1 MKFNLPAPS
10 SVEWYR
16 RGVPGGGQR
25 DHIFNRL
32 KARLIGGT
40 DDSGTSYFKLHDR
53 QLSSSDADKI
63 IANMKQDED
72 GYPTFSTGSTSGEA
86 EREYQEWIIDR
97 YLPRVEEPEKD
108 PIEIEVVE
116 VEPEPVVQ
124 VEATPAPPQ
133 QEEVVIRVEVPN
145 LEAPKRIR
153 LPKRSG
159 VIRKTSRKSQEEEEV
174 PKVEIPDPWEDNPKK
189 SLSAPK
195 RIRRPRIK
203 GTIPKNI
210 QKRVSTAQRM
220 SAAFDKNFLD
230 KLVDSI
236 RNPPSGPEPKKKSK
250 KSGKTVYKKKYKG
263 ISSTTS
269 TSGGDLVD
277 KGFNRVKKAFG
288 LAAKA
293 RREFKESGG
302 NPKDLRRGWFLE
314 RTLASEFGGDRI
326 RRTKGTFSR
335 NPDESQD
342 PALKREERLAAV
354 LRRDMSS
361 RPEMMKQGELFD
373 TGEYEDKTLGKRFL
387 ELSKEVADKIL
398 GIDSSFVRMDKAQK
412 ETNTKL
418 NSVSKKLKSVK
429 NVFVKTSSNVSEFIK
444 NKSRSLELKEK
455 LREIFKD
462 DLNREEQREKEAESE
477 LQKDVAD
484 TTKVEAAG
492 DNVSRPEEDGG
503 DGDGGGGFDIDFRGS
518 RKWWRRL
525 RNPRRFFRTL
535 RRYGRLKGGQFV
547 RGAKS
552 LGGKALRF
560 GKGLASRAPG
570 AIRGLGGRAPG
581 VIRGLGGR
589 ALGMGARLGAGA
601 LGKAAALW
609 AVTEGLFPRAG
620 STPTLDD
627 MMDASGKLPG
637 DPGYDKT
644 TAGQAKP
651 GSKPTSVKPDAP
663 KPSSGFAKKA
673 DQAKDLGKNLA
684 GKGKGLLSKG
694 KGAIKKVGGKIV
706 GKAGG
711 ALGKGLLKKIP
722 GLSIIMGGLFSID
735 RFANGDWLGGL
746 GEIASGIASTFPGPG
761 TAISAGIDALL
772 LTKDILAPTP
782 DKKGDTKLSGG
793 GIIAGEAGNEVVHS
807 LTSSVGR
814 GVMDSLK
821 SGASFLPVMGPTL
834 SAASGIVS
842 NPLYGRALGPLI
854 NPIIQPLISKYNIPT
869 FAADLGSFKADRI
882 KSATTQA
889 QTKENVSNQGK
900 KKGRGILGGVV
911 NFFKNLFGGGK
922 NKNKSSGSNGPSRPG
937 TPGTG
942 PATGNVINLNLSQRE
957 AYKKIYDLAVKVGG
971 AKFPELV
978 AAIAMVE
985 TGYLSQMAGNN
996 PFNQRDLSGN
1006 FINYNSMEDSVREH
1020 IKFWH
1025 KTDRYSD
1032 NFNAHPDPNTA
1043 WAHLAY
1049 DYAPPKDNNDP
1060 EAYKRNVANIIQTMH
1075 GASSPTSSTS
1085 PSGTPPPSAASAG
1098 SPRQHQGPAI
1108 AATPPS
1114 SSPTTIVKA
1123 STTNSSAPMPT
1134 SLPANVETAMN
1145 GGGGIQYVPVPIPV
1159 GQTIAST
1166 GDGVYSSSKGSGFGL
1181 TVSDLYNMKLQNT

>member
-16 RGVPGGGQR
+16 PGVAGGGQNDR
-25 DHIFNRL
+25 IFNRL
-32 KARLIGGT
+32 KAKLTGGK

-72 GYPTFSTGSTSGEA
+72 GYPMLQTSSTSGEA

-97 YLPRVEEPEKD
+97 YLPRVEED

-124 VEATPAPPQ
+124 MEATPAPPQ

-159 VIRKTSRKSQEEEEV
+159 VIRKTSRKAQEEKV

-220 SAAFDKNFLD
+220 AAAFDKNFLD

-250 KSGKTVYKKKYKG
+250 KSGKTVYKKKYSG
-263 ISSTTS
+263 ISSTKS

-354 LRRDMSS
+354 LRRDMAS

-503 DGDGGGGFDIDFRGS
+503 GDGGGFDIDFRGS

-627 MMDASGKLPG
+627 VMDASGKLPG

-651 GSKPTSVKPDAP
+651 GSKPTSVKPDSP

-684 GKGKGLLSKG
+684 GKGRGLLSKG

-722 GLSIIMGGLFSID
+722 GLSIIMGALFSID
-735 RFANGDWLGGL
+735 RFANRDWLGGL

-814 GVMDSLK
+814 GVMDGLK

-889 QTKENVSNQGK
+889 QTKQNVSNQGK
-900 KKGRGILGGVV
+900 KKGGGILGGVV
-911 NFFKNLFGGGK
+911 DFFKNLFGGGK
-922 NKNKSSGSNGPSRPG
+922 NKNKSSGSNGPSL
-937 TPGTG
+937 PGTG

-978 AAIAMVE
+978 AAIAMHE
-985 TGYLSQMAGNN
+985 TGWLTQMAGNN
-996 PFNQRDLSGN
+996 PFNQRATSGN
-1006 FINYNSMEDSVREH
+1006 FINYNSLEDSVREH

-1025 KTDRYSD
+1025 NTDKYSD
-1032 NFNAHPDPNTA
+1032 NFNAHPDANTA
-1043 WAHLAY
+1043 FAHLAY
-1049 DYAPPKDNNDP
+1049 KYAPPEDNNDP
-1060 EAYKRNVANIIQTMH
+1060 EAYKRSVANIIQTMG
-1075 GASSPTSSTS
+1075 GASSSTSSTS
-1085 PSGTPPPSAASAG
+1085 PSSAASAG
-1098 SPRQHQGPAI
+1098 SSATSAGPTSQHQGPVI
-1108 AATPPS
+1108 SATSSS
-1114 SSPTTIVKA
+1114 SSPTTILKA
-1123 STTNSSAPMPT
+1123 STNNSSAPTPNALT
-1134 SLPANVETAMN
+1134 PNVETAMN
-1145 GGGGIQYVPVPIPV
+1145 GGGGIQYVPVHIPV

-1166 GDGVYSSSKGSGFGL
+1166 GEGVYSSSKGSGFGL